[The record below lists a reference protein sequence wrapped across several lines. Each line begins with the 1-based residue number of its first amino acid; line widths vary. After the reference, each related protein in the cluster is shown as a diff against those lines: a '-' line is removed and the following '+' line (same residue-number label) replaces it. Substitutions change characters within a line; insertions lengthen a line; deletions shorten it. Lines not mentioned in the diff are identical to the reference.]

1 MGGRKQCVIAS
12 YDYLDLDVYWNARLF
27 YQSMGY
33 RVRLGCSAS
42 NADLLVVLRGSPK
55 EVDTGFRGVIHVY
68 SYVGVPQEDCR
79 EHFPNAG
86 RIFLISLVPPER
98 LSPNVIHVEGYLPV
112 IPGLWFTS
120 LSKADGHGRPV
131 HISNYKE
138 IGGDRYQEELLQLAR
153 SGDVDVYGSGWS
165 RHGVNTGRI
174 SHWQAN
180 LLLARS
186 PCCFGL
192 MYPHQR
198 GLTLSGRMWQAPLQG
213 CYVITEQG
221 TNIIRAPGVVEVG
234 SFLESPF
241 PHRMYPSS
249 RENLRREAAGFW
261 IQATERLAHDL
272 RLAQR
277 ESVPQRARTRG
288 RILISRGEMLA
299 MHLSA
304 RLSRELNRFRAWGKI
319 LLVKGGRLLRG
330 AAASPD
336 DRTTGG

>member
-1 MGGRKQCVIAS
+1 MGGSKQCVIAS

-33 RVRLGCSAS
+33 RVRLGSSAWK
-42 NADLLVVLRGSPK
+42 ADLLVVLRGSPR
-55 EVDTGFRGVIHVY
+55 EVDTDFRGVIHVY
-68 SYVGVPQEDCR
+68 HYVAEPQEDCR
-79 EHFPNAG
+79 EHFPNAA
-86 RIFLISLVPPER
+86 RIFLISLIRPER
-98 LSPNVIHVEGYLPV
+98 LSPDVIHVEGYLPV
-112 IPGLWFTS
+112 IPDLWFTS
-120 LSKADGHGRPV
+120 LSKAHRHSRPV

-153 SGDVDVYGSGWS
+153 RGDIDVYGSGWS
-165 RHGVNTGRI
+165 RHGVETGRI

-186 PCCFGL
+186 PWCFGL

-221 TNIIRAPGVVEVG
+221 TNIIRAPGVVEVA
-234 SFLESPF
+234 SFLQSPF
-241 PHRMYPSS
+241 PNGMPPGS

-272 RLAQR
+272 RLAQGGR
-277 ESVPQRARTRG
+277 VPRRSRTRG
-288 RILISRGEMLA
+288 RILISRAEILV

-319 LLVKGGRLLRG
+319 LLAKAGRLLRG
-330 AAASPD
+330 AGGSSD
-336 DRTTGG
+336 DRTAGG